1 MPRRVCLAIG
11 VSTVNPAVSGSAS
24 PFGYLS
30 GAPIAAR
37 NLGAW
42 ASSVFGPDNVQ
53 VVTDEYVGRKPNPV
67 NKARVQAAVDA
78 LFPSGA
84 EPVDH
89 FILGFCGHGLTDENI
104 KAISW
109 LFTDSLEQKYRVKAD
124 MFYSELLLH
133 GIERL
138 TLISDACREAPKDVT
153 LQRLEATRGIV
164 VQGTQVDSPRFDSL
178 VACQDTQLG
187 FMVAEQNNPAASGKC
202 VFSGVLAD
210 ALWGKEQLAFD
221 QDRMTISSLAYCLQE
236 RTPQVAKSYR
246 LKLSPDCAIN
256 PAPQTLYDKANA
268 PADLPALQPWPAAAQ
283 ASIMGTIEK
292 AAKTRGPPVDPLR
305 TLQRFNTDR
314 EFRAKL
320 LDVQRKRTTESTPFT
335 PLPKSSARAVAGLA
349 ALRKK
354 RAGDLGPDANVI
366 KDALVGRLKAEVA
379 KGARSKASD
388 DVRRS
393 LNQLRTPEER
403 GRSNLII
410 AEAGA
415 TLWTQNGSALG
426 NRTRAR
432 EGFRAS
438 DEPAGVPGL
447 IELSDGIFVPWV
459 PYRGLYTVMK
469 RSRLGEIFQS
479 YGMPV
484 PGKSA
489 SFKRGVGTLGSF
501 VAGKISQDDIDR
513 LAADLRNTKH
523 CDPVLGVICAYLY
536 RAIADFDNIRR
547 MAYYFV
553 ASGQPVPFDI
563 VLLGEMAVTADE
575 DGMLTVHVPEVDQ
588 RESGAAR
595 GLPTYAFE
603 ETPQVEGRVGGRC
616 PWLGLGWDYVAD
628 PKPSWAVL
636 VKGLK
641 ELARRVERRGFT
653 AFPNDLGRQLASA
666 WGLRAS
672 IRH

>member
-1 MPRRVCLAIG
+1 M
-11 VSTVNPAVSGSAS
+11 NPAVPGTAS
-24 PFGYLS
+24 TFGYLS

-53 VVTDEYVGRKPNPV
+53 VVTDDYVGRKPNPV

-78 LFPSGA
+78 LFPIGA

-109 LFTDSLEQKYRVKAD
+109 LFTDSLELKYRVKAD

-153 LQRLEATRGIV
+153 LQRLEPTRGIV

-187 FMVAEQNNPAASGKC
+187 FMVAEQNNPAATGKC

-210 ALWGKEQLAFD
+210 ALWGNEQLAFD
-221 QDRMTISSLAYCLQE
+221 QDRMTVSSLAYFLLE
-236 RTPQVAKSYR
+236 RTPKVAKSYR

-256 PAPQTLYDKANA
+256 PAPQTLYDKASA
-268 PADLPALQPWPAAAQ
+268 PAGLPALQPWPAAAQ

-292 AAKTRGPPVDPLR
+292 AAKTGGPPVDPLR
-305 TLQRFNTDR
+305 MLQRFNTDR
-314 EFRAKL
+314 QFRAQL
-320 LDVQRKRTTESTPFT
+320 LDVKHKRTTESTPFA

-349 ALRKK
+349 AIRK
-354 RAGDLGPDANVI
+354 RRVDDLGPDAKVI
-366 KDALVGRLKAEVA
+366 KRALVGRLKAEVA

-393 LNQLRTPEER
+393 LNQLRTPDEQ

-415 TLWTQNGSALG
+415 TLWTQDGSALG

-432 EGFRAS
+432 EGFLAS
-438 DEPAGVPGL
+438 DEPAGVSGL
-447 IELSDGIFVPWV
+447 IELSDGVFVPWV
-459 PYRGLYTVMK
+459 PYRALYTVMK
-469 RSRLGEIFQS
+469 RSRLGEIFQA

-484 PGKSA
+484 PGMSA

-501 VAGKISQDDIDR
+501 VAGRIAQDDIGR
-513 LAADLRNTKH
+513 LAADLRDTKH
-523 CDPVLGVICAYLY
+523 RDPVLGVICAYLY

-547 MAYYFV
+547 MAYFYV
-553 ASGQPVPFDI
+553 ANDQPVPFDI
-563 VLLGEMAVTADE
+563 VLLGEMAVTADDE
-575 DGMLTVHVPEVDQ
+575 GMFTVHVPEVDQ
-588 RESGAAR
+588 GKTGNAR

-603 ETPQVEGRVGGRC
+603 QTPRVEGRVGGRC
-616 PWLGLGWDYVAD
+616 PWLGFGWDYVAD
-628 PKPSWAVL
+628 PRPSWAVL
-636 VKGLK
+636 VEGLDR
-641 ELARRVERRGFT
+641 LAPSVERRGFT
-653 AFPNDLGRQLASA
+653 AFPKQLGRQLARA

>member
-1 MPRRVCLAIG
+1 M
-11 VSTVNPAVSGSAS
+11 NPAVPGSAS

-42 ASSVFGPDNVQ
+42 ASIVFGPENVQ
-53 VVTDEYVGRKPNPV
+53 VVTDDYVGRKPNPV

-89 FILGFCGHGLTDENI
+89 LILGFCGHGLTDENI

-109 LFTDSLEQKYRVKAD
+109 LFTDSLELRYRVKAD

-133 GIERL
+133 GIQRL
-138 TLISDACREAPKDVT
+138 TLISDACREAPKDVS
-153 LQRLEATRGIV
+153 LQRLEPTRGIV

-187 FMVAEQNNPAASGKC
+187 FMIAEQNNPAAAGKC

-210 ALWGKEQLAFD
+210 ALWGNEQLAFE
-221 QDRMTISSLAYCLQE
+221 QGRMTVSSLAYCLQE

-256 PAPQTLYDKANA
+256 PAPQILCDKANA
-268 PADLPALQPWPAAAQ
+268 PVGLPALQPWPAAAQ
-283 ASIMGTIEK
+283 TAVMGTIEK
-292 AAKTRGPPVDPLR
+292 AAKVGGSPVDPLL

-314 EFRAKL
+314 QFRAQL
-320 LDVQRKRTTESTPFT
+320 LDVTNKKMTDSTPFA

-349 ALRKK
+349 AIRKK
-354 RAGDLGPDANVI
+354 RVDGLGPDAKVI
-366 KDALVGRLKAEVA
+366 KKALVGRLKAEVA

-415 TLWTQNGSALG
+415 TLWTRDGSMLG

-438 DEPAGVPGL
+438 DDTAGVPGL

-469 RSRLGEIFQS
+469 RSRLGEIFQA

-484 PGKSA
+484 PEMSA

-523 CDPVLGVICAYLY
+523 SDPVLGVICAYLY

-547 MAYYFV
+547 MAYHYV

-575 DGMLTVHVPEVDQ
+575 DGMLAVHVPEVDR

-616 PWLGLGWDYVAD
+616 PWLGLGWDYVSD
-628 PKPSWAVL
+628 PRPAWAVL
-636 VKGLK
+636 VEGLDK
-641 ELARRVERRGFT
+641 LAPSVARRGFT
-653 AFPNDLGRQLASA
+653 AFPKQSGRQLARA